1 MHRFIILISA
11 CILTAG
17 CAAAAEKSPMPL
29 AVGNR
34 WEYSVSEMGIMS
46 FTDSAMSRSAQSG
59 ARGSCVEE
67 ITGISER
74 RPNGDVVY
82 EDRMVTKTEKGLN
95 TEAQE
100 SVMEST
106 LLKTKDG
113 IFITTSKS
121 KNDTGILTGEQ
132 ADYNPPI
139 MLFGSGLGTGKVW
152 RMGTFK
158 EGKLNL
164 PMYSRVAGRESVTV
178 PAGTF
183 DNCVKVYVTCK
194 EISGVMGEGEDQAEV
209 KGGSSVTTL
218 WISPGIGTVKE
229 DSILQATMEFPP
241 DADGN
246 SFTMTGTNRKIKELL
261 PGYRLKNE

>member
-1 MHRFIILISA
+1 MHRLIFLISA

-17 CAAAAEKSPMPL
+17 YAQAAEKSPMPL

-46 FTDSAMSRSAQSG
+46 FSDGKMLKSAQSG
-59 ARGSCVEE
+59 SRGSCVEE
-67 ITGISER
+67 IIAISER

-82 EDRMVTKTEKGLN
+82 EDRMVTKTEKGIN
-95 TEAQE
+95 TDAQE
-100 SVMEST
+100 SVVDST

-113 IFITTSKS
+113 IFITAGKSKS
-121 KNDTGILTGEQ
+121 DIGMLTGDQVEY
-132 ADYNPPI
+132 DPPLV
-139 MLFGSGLGTGKVW
+139 LFGTGLGTGKVW

-158 EGKLNL
+158 EGKLTL

-183 DNCVKVYVTCK
+183 DNCVKMYVTCK
-194 EISGVMGEGEDQAEV
+194 EIAGFMGEGEDQAEV
-209 KGGSSVTTL
+209 KRGTSVTTL

-246 SFTMTGTNRKIKELL
+246 LLTMTGTNRKIKELL
-261 PGYRLKNE
+261 PGYRVKTE